1 MKRLNHLL
9 NIILGACIGV
19 FIGRSLFRWWDY
31 SAHPSLYAMQSAP
44 WYTSILLHGAV
55 TAAVAL
61 AILLIKLVL
70 QKKTK

>member
-9 NIILGACIGV
+9 NIILGASIGV

-31 SAHPSLYAMQSAP
+31 STHPSLYAMQSAP

-55 TAAVAL
+55 TAAVAF

>member
-9 NIILGACIGV
+9 NIILGASIGV